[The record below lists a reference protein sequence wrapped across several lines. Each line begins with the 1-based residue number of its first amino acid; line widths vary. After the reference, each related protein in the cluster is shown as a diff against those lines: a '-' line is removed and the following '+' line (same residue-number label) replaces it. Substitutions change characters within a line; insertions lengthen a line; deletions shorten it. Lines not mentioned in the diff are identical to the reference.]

1 MKKILVVEDD
11 VYLRNDIKKI
21 LSMNDYEVCT
31 ACNKNEAMQY
41 FSKDNNIDLFL
52 LDVMLP
58 DGNGFDLC
66 KEIRAF
72 TMEPVIF
79 LTCCDDEESII
90 SGLNSGA
97 DDYITKPFRTT
108 ELLARIQAHLR
119 RQSLNAGIKKFTSGD
134 LIIDMDNKEISTQ
147 GGVMVMTPL
156 EYQLMQMFI
165 SNPGIILKREMF
177 LEKIWDNNGNFIED
191 SSLTVY
197 ISRLREKLGNY
208 KNKPYIET
216 VRGFG
221 YRWGQKINCSLRLN
235 V

>member
-21 LSMNDYEVCT
+21 LNMNDYEVCI
-31 ACNKNEAMQY
+31 ASNKNEAVQY
-41 FSKDNNIDLFL
+41 FSKHNDIDLFL

-58 DGNGFDLC
+58 DGSGFDLC
-66 KEIRAF
+66 KEVRAY

-79 LTCCDDEESII
+79 LTCCDDEASII
-90 SGLNSGA
+90 SGLNAGA

-119 RQSLNAGIKKFTSGD
+119 RQNLNATMTKFTSGN
-134 LIIDMDNKEISTQ
+134 LMIDMDNKEISVN
-147 GGVMVMTPL
+147 GAVMVMTPL
-156 EYQLMQMFI
+156 EYQLMLMFV
-165 SNPGIILKREMF
+165 SNPGIILKREIF
-177 LEKIWDNNGNFIED
+177 LDKIWDNNGNFIED

-208 KNKPYIET
+208 QNMPYIET

-221 YRWGQKINCSLRLN
+221 YRWGQKINYSVR
-235 V
+235 